1 MPLQKEIEY
10 TLEDIYALP
19 EGERAELI
27 DGQLYLMAAPT
38 RRHQNLVVKAGAKIF
53 NYIESHGGDCEVN
66 VAPFAVF
73 LGNETDYVEPDVT
86 VVCDPSRLDEKGCHG
101 APDWIIEVVSPS
113 SRRMDYM
120 IKLFKYR
127 TEGVREYWIV
137 DPDRDRVTV
146 YSFNPNEDLE
156 DVNEYTLRDA
166 VPVGLYDDLTI
177 QFED

>member
-27 DGQLYLMAAPT
+27 DGQLYLMAVPT

-73 LGNETDYVEPDVT
+73 LSDGTDYVEPDVT
-86 VVCDPSRLDEKGCHG
+86 VVCDPSRLDERGCHG
-101 APDWIIEVVSPS
+101 APDQTEPAPS
-113 SRRMDYM
+113 L
-120 IKLFKYR
+120 I
-127 TEGVREYWIV
+127 TGGG
-137 DPDRDRVTV
+137 RDHIR
-146 YSFNPNEDLE
+146 
-156 DVNEYTLRDA
+156 
-166 VPVGLYDDLTI
+166 
-177 QFED
+177 